1 MIEVIPHGNGFT
13 WHMICAAGRILA
25 YSSESFPCIMSAAES
40 AKRYRAAFLALADE
54 IDHRMGRCI

>member
-1 MIEVIPHGNGFT
+1 MIEVVERGNGFA

-25 YSSESFPCIMSAAES
+25 YSSESFPCITSAAAA
-40 AKRYRAAFLALADE
+40 AKAYRAAFWALADE